1 MKFKWTVY
9 SEKQWVRMWGSHTGE
24 CVKEKAHPTR
34 GVLSVPHPGVRD
46 RTSRQLALSEEF
58 TPKVTCLP
66 ESAWLR
72 RFLVSA
78 SVPRVGLTR
87 RLL

>member
-1 MKFKWTVY
+1 MCERK
-9 SEKQWVRMWGSHTGE
+9 S
-24 CVKEKAHPTR
+24 APTR
-34 GVLSVPHPGVRD
+34 GLLSVPHPGVRD

-72 RFLVSA
+72 WFLVSA
-78 SVPRVGLTR
+78 SVPRVGLTW